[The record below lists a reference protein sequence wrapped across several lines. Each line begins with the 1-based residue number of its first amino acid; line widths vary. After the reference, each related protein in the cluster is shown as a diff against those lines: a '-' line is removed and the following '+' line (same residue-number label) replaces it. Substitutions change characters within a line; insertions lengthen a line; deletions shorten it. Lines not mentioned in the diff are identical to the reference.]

1 MTPNAQPKWKRI
13 QTKVNYWFQDVGED
27 LPQKFMLSFTHTFNY
42 PAEEE
47 TFFAFSPP
55 FSFQD
60 SVELMDQIEQKLKPH
75 PNIYI
80 CREVLCYSLE
90 GRPME
95 VVTISSRDGMVEQ
108 TEPAP
113 EDKECLVFPY
123 GSSCN
128 RFPEK
133 KVVFLT
139 SRVHPGEAP
148 GSHALNG
155 FLQLLSE

>member
-1 MTPNAQPKWKRI
+1 
-13 QTKVNYWFQDVGED
+13 
-27 LPQKFMLSFTHTFNY
+27 MLSFSHTFNH

-60 SVELMDQIEQKLKPH
+60 SVEQMDAIEKLLKQH

-80 CREVLCYSLE
+80 CRDILCYSLE

-95 VVTISSRDGMVEQ
+95 VVTISSRDGISGEPEQ
-108 TEPAP
+108 AP

-123 GSSCN
+123 GCN
-128 RFPEK
+128 SLKFPEK